1 MYTYVCVYVF
11 VHTCGVCLSGSTS
24 KSSGFSVGTQG
35 IIQLKINSLVRQ
47 VNFQLSENIHG
58 ISSTGEIFDIEKN
71 ITQLVCFFSLLSVG
85 RNTKELILILGIR
98 IWADSY

>member
-1 MYTYVCVYVF
+1 MYTYVYVYIF

-24 KSSGFSVGTQG
+24 KTSGFSVGTQG

-58 ISSTGEIFDIEKN
+58 ISSTGEIFDIEKKY
-71 ITQLVCFFSLLSVG
+71 
-85 RNTKELILILGIR
+85 NTTCMFLFT
-98 IWADSY
+98 S